1 MKKLLTIY
9 LILANIF
16 TSQAQETVEK
26 EYYDTGEFLN
36 NHKT

>member
-9 LILANIF
+9 MILATIF
-16 TSQAQETVEK
+16 TTQAQETVEK
-26 EYYDTGEFLN
+26 EYYYTGEFLN